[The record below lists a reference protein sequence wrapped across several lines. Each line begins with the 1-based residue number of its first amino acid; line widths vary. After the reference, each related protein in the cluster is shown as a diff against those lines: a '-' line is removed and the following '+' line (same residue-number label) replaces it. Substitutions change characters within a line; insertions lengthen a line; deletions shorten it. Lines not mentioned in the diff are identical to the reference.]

1 MIQQSSS
8 VMIITHRKLI
18 AGTAA
23 MTLLA
28 GCKPHAVNAV
38 ADLIRG
44 VNKIGG
50 YWEERGFGWF
60 AGV

>member
-1 MIQQSSS
+1 
-8 VMIITHRKLI
+8 MIIRRRKLI
-18 AGTAA
+18 TGTAA

-28 GCKPHAVNAV
+28 GCKPHSVHAV

-44 VNKIGG
+44 VKKVGG